1 MKKRVSFSSILT
13 IFTVVLMVVT
23 VLSSCSINDTSPVLI
38 NVKIKEDEDSRR
50 LTSTV
55 TGKSAEASSMHYHP
69 EYLGSGNHY
78 PSIGNDE

>member
-1 MKKRVSFSSILT
+1 MIKRVSFGSILT

-50 LTSTV
+50 
-55 TGKSAEASSMHYHP
+55 
-69 EYLGSGNHY
+69 
-78 PSIGNDE
+78 DEEGENR